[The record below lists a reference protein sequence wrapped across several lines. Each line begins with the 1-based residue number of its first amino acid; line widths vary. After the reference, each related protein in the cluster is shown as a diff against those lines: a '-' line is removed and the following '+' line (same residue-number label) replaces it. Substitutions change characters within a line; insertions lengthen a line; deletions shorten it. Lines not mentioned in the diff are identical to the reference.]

1 MVNHIL
7 DCFEIRPSILSVPVC
22 LWRGHSASK
31 ECVGYSVCVP
41 NLCWTFK
48 SASDADVFLL
58 SQKQSWYKVKLVAGK
73 YRIKG
78 DDVNGKE
85 GTNSKTVVEFF
96 DRGVV
101 MAVEFNLE

>member
-1 MVNHIL
+1 M
-7 DCFEIRPSILSVPVC
+7 
-22 LWRGHSASK
+22 
-31 ECVGYSVCVP
+31 
-41 NLCWTFK
+41 
-48 SASDADVFLL
+48 
-58 SQKQSWYKVKLVAGK
+58 KLVAGK